1 MRAEHA
7 KIVSA
12 SERSAKTLERTELQ
26 LDSLKTTHAEL
37 EKKYAESQASVSN
50 LSRQVEK
57 WANLEDRENADL
69 EKLRKSRIELE
80 VKVKQLETEKE
91 ELDKKMEEESAKV
104 EKYKGKIDKYK
115 EVLQAHA
122 VGWSVWISSI
132 L

>member
-1 MRAEHA
+1 M
-7 KIVSA
+7 
-12 SERSAKTLERTELQ
+12 
-26 LDSLKTTHAEL
+26 
-37 EKKYAESQASVSN
+37 
-50 LSRQVEK
+50 EK

-80 VKVKQLETEKE
+80 VKVQQLETEKE